1 VTFRDLF
8 GARKPLIGVLHL
20 LPLPG
25 APLYDGVVQ
34 KVYDQALAELDVFK
48 RHAIDSVI
56 VENFRDMPYFPGRV
70 PAETVAAMAAVSR
83 DVVRAAGMPVG
94 INVLRSDGEAA
105 IAIAEASGAHY
116 IRVNVHMGAVVAD
129 QGIVQGSSQHSVRLR
144 SALRSRALIFADVGV
159 KHAAPLAGRSLDI
172 ETRDLAERGLA
183 DAVIV
188 TGDRT
193 GVETSLADIEAVRAA
208 TSLPLLVGSGAT
220 PENIERVLPRV
231 SGLIVGS
238 YFKKDGAGHNFV
250 DQARVERFARRFA
263 ELTAGG
269 PDGPPP
275 RRHE

>member
-1 VTFRDLF
+1 MAYVPATGFQDLF
-8 GARKPLIGVLHL
+8 GSRKPLIGVLHL

-25 APLYDGVVQ
+25 APLYDGDIQ
-34 KVYDQALAELDVFK
+34 KVYDQALAELDVFT

-56 VENFRDMPYFPGRV
+56 VENFRDMPFFPGRV

-83 DVVRAAGMPVG
+83 DIVRAAGMPVG

-105 IAIAEASGAHY
+105 IAIAAASGAHY
-116 IRVNVHMGAVVAD
+116 VRVNVHMGAVVAD
-129 QGIVQGSSQHSVRLR
+129 QGIVEGSSQYSLRLR
-144 SALRSRALIFADVGV
+144 SALKSKALIFADVGV

-193 GVETSLADIEAVRAA
+193 GVETSLADIEAVRGA
-208 TSLPLLVGSGAT
+208 TSLPLLIGSGAT
-220 PENIERVLPRV
+220 PENIERVLPKV
-231 SGLIVGS
+231 NGLIVGS

-250 DQARVERFARRFA
+250 DQARVERFVRRFA
-263 ELTAGG
+263 ELRG
-269 PDGPPP
+269 
-275 RRHE
+275 